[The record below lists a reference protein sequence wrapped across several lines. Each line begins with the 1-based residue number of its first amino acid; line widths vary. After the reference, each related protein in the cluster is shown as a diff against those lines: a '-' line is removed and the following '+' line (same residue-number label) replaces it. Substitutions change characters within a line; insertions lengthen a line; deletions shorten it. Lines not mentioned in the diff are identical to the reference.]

1 MTITYHPN
9 LIQGSDE
16 WHMQRLG
23 LLTAS
28 EMKLIITP
36 KTLKVASDDKA
47 KIHLYEILA
56 QRLNSFVEPQYISDS
71 MLRGQSDEPL
81 ARDNYASKYGGVTEV
96 GFVTNDNHGF
106 VIGYSPDWL
115 VGDDGQA
122 ECKSR
127 AQKHH
132 TATIVTKE
140 VPPEFMIQVQT
151 GLIVTERKF
160 CDYVSY
166 CGGMHQI
173 HIRVYPDE
181 VMQKAIIN
189 AAGDFHDRLEKAH
202 ASFLENVVE
211 LGGIPTERAIE
222 ADDEMVI

>member
-1 MTITYHPN
+1 MTITYHPE

-16 WHMQRLG
+16 WHQQRLAM
-23 LLTAS
+23 LTAS
-28 EMKLIITP
+28 EMKLVITA
-36 KTLKVASDDKA
+36 KTLKVSTDEKA
-47 KIHLYEILA
+47 KTHLYEILA
-56 QRLNSFVEPQYISDS
+56 QRINQFVEPQYISDA
-71 MLRGQSDEPL
+71 MLRGHQDEPL
-81 ARDNYASKYGGVTEV
+81 ARENYANKYGNVSEV

-106 VIGYSPDWL
+106 IIGYSPDWL
-115 VGDDGQA
+115 VGNDGQA

-140 VPPEFMIQVQT
+140 VPPDFIIQVQT

-166 CGGMHQI
+166 CGGMPQV

-181 VMQKAIIN
+181 TMQKAILS
-189 AAGDFHDRLEKAH
+189 AAADFYERLDKAH
-202 ASFLENVVE
+202 EAFLENVVE

-222 ADDEMVI
+222 ANDEMVI

>member
-16 WHMQRLG
+16 WHQQRLAM
-23 LLTAS
+23 LTAS
-28 EMKLIITP
+28 EMKLIITA
-36 KTLKVASDDKA
+36 KTLKVATDEKA

-56 QRLNSFVEPQYISDS
+56 QRINQFVEPQYISDS
-71 MLRGQSDEPL
+71 MLRGHYDEPL
-81 ARDNYASKYGGVTEV
+81 ARENYDQKYGGVSQT

-106 VIGYSPDWL
+106 IIGYSPDWL

-166 CGGMHQI
+166 CGGMPQV
-173 HIRVYPDE
+173 HIRVFPDE
-181 VMQKAIIN
+181 TIQKAILE
-189 AAGDFHDRLEKAH
+189 AAANFYERLEKAH
-202 ASFLENVVE
+202 ASYLENVVS
-211 LGGIPTERAIE
+211 LGGIQTERVIE
-222 ADDEMVI
+222 TDGEIVV